1 MEVNGSQLD
10 VHGPRRRSRK
20 AAPRPVRAGAS
31 RALSSERTGQAL
43 GEWQRREL
51 RVARGY
57 RECWGM
63 SAEQL
68 EDLYQDTVLALLG
81 RRYANEEHLRNAL
94 RTGLKHRALNLRRN
108 ECRRWE
114 ILNDHAA
121 EIQAF
126 TQARGSQSEPERTA
140 LIHQDRV
147 IVIEFLA
154 ELTEL
159 ERRVFSL
166 SAEGMRY
173 PTIASVLG
181 IDPSRARKAA
191 RAFERKRE
199 RFQLLYD
206 AERLCG
212 FRARAIRAMQSGEAI
227 THELA
232 QRALAHLARCSRCR
246 AEYETN
252 AGLLHR
258 TAWRSHT
265 DRVKASPRAPA
276 NKERADSVRAWA
288 RSATR
293 ASD

>member
-1 MEVNGSQLD
+1 MEVKGTEAA
-10 VHGPRRRSRK
+10 VRGPRRRSRDV
-20 AAPRPVRAGAS
+20 ARQPLRAGAS
-31 RALSSERTGQAL
+31 RALSFEQTGQAL

-121 EIQAF
+121 EIRAF
-126 TQARGSQSEPERTA
+126 TQARDPRSEPEHTT
-140 LIHQDRV
+140 LIHQDRL
-147 IVIEFLA
+147 IAIEFLA

-173 PTIASVLG
+173 PTIALVLG
-181 IDPSRARKAA
+181 IAPSRARKAA

-206 AERLCG
+206 AGRLCG
-212 FRARAIRAMQSGEAI
+212 FCARTIRAMQNGEAI
-227 THELA
+227 SHELA
-232 QRALAHLARCSRCR
+232 QRALAHLARCSHCR

-252 AGLLHR
+252 AGLRHR
-258 TAWRSHT
+258 TALRGHAH
-265 DRVKASPRAPA
+265 RVNAGARAPA
-276 NKERADSVRAWA
+276 NTERAAGVRTRA
-288 RSATR
+288 RTATR
-293 ASD
+293 ARD